1 MDYLSVINNKI
12 VKRNEITAWVLD
24 WKKNKNSIVFTNG
37 CFDILH
43 YGHID
48 YLAKARD
55 LGDKLIVGLNS
66 DASVKR
72 LKGETRPINNQIARA
87 NVMASLLFVD
97 AVVIF
102 EDDTPEDL
110 IKSVFPDILVKGG
123 DYAYKDVVGADFVSA
138 CGGLVEIIP
147 FVEGYSSS
155 DILKNL

>member
-1 MDYLSVINNKI
+1 MDYLSLINAKI

-55 LGDKLIVGLNS
+55 LGDKLIIGLNS

-87 NVMASLLFVD
+87 NVLASLLFVD
-97 AVVIF
+97 LVVIF

-110 IKSVFPDILVKGG
+110 IKSVIPDILVKGG
-123 DYAYKDVVGADFVSA
+123 DYDFNDIVGADFVMA
-138 CGGLVEIIP
+138 RGGLVEIIP
-147 FVEGYSSS
+147 FVDGYSSS
-155 DILKNL
+155 EILKKL

>member
-1 MDYLSVINNKI
+1 MDYLSLINEKI

-48 YLAKARD
+48 YLSKARD

-72 LKGETRPINNQIARA
+72 LKGEKRPINNQLARA
-87 NVMASLLFVD
+87 KVLASLFFVD

-110 IKSVFPDILVKGG
+110 IKSVIPDILVKGG
-123 DYAYKDVVGADFVSA
+123 DYDFNDIVGADFVMA
-138 CGGLVEIIP
+138 RGGLVEIIP

-155 DILKNL
+155 DILKKL

>member
-1 MDYLSVINNKI
+1 M
-12 VKRNEITAWVLD
+12 
-24 WKKNKNSIVFTNG
+24 
-37 CFDILH
+37 H

-48 YLAKARD
+48 YLSKARD

-72 LKGETRPINNQIARA
+72 LKGEKRPINNQLARA
-87 NVMASLLFVD
+87 KVLASLFFVD

-110 IKSVFPDILVKGG
+110 IKSVIPDILVKGG
-123 DYAYKDVVGADFVSA
+123 DYDFNDIVGADFVMA
-138 CGGLVEIIP
+138 RGGLVEIIP

-155 DILKNL
+155 DILKKL